1 MRKRGIRRLLLKKTQ
16 KAMTRNLMTYATLA
30 LIAGF
35 LVISCKVGPNY
46 VEPEDTTPVEFRFAA
61 KKTDSI
67 INFKWWEIFS
77 DPTLDTLIHTALR
90 ENRNLLIAASRI
102 EQARANY
109 KFNKA
114 DMGPKFGIQANGDVT
129 NQFFGQNLD
138 QNLET
143 YGISGTMNWELD
155 FWGKFRRGNEAAR
168 AELMASFYGKRAIE
182 IALIS
187 EVAVNYFQLLDYKT
201 RLEISEN
208 TLALRDSSLQIIQA
222 RFDEGYT
229 HIIDVNQAE
238 IQKAITEVSVPVFKR
253 QIGFAENN
261 LSVLLG
267 RNPGDIITPKTLT
280 DYEVPDSI
288 PHGIPSELLARRPDV
303 MEAAQ
308 LYKAQNARIGV
319 AQAMRFP
326 SISLTGLLGVGSN
339 DLSTLLDNGLGWS
352 AGVSLLGPLFE
363 WGKNVRRVDIEREL
377 ARQSLFSYEN
387 TVLNALLEV
396 DNSLIALQTLKD
408 ELAANKYKLG
418 AASNAS
424 SLSRHRY
431 YQGVTSYLEVI
442 ENQRQEFEA
451 QLSYTENYQ
460 RLLSGYI
467 SLYKSLGG
475 GWVTEAE
482 LEKYALQLADEM
494 NVNESEIDRDSLH
507 YAGQLVD
514 YYLTPEQEQERKAQ
528 RKELN
533 RREREMRKAARQAG
547 AN

>member
-1 MRKRGIRRLLLKKTQ
+1 MD
-16 KAMTRNLMTYATLA
+16 RNVFRHIGMIFAAGMLML
-30 LIAGF
+30 
-35 LVISCKVGPNY
+35 SCKVGPNY
-46 VEPEDTTPVEFRFAA
+46 VEPEDTTPEDFRFAA

-67 INFKWWEIFS
+67 INMKWWEIFN
-77 DPTLDTLIHTALR
+77 DPTLDSLIHTALL
-90 ENRNLLIAASRI
+90 ENKNLLIAASRI

-114 DMGPKFGIQANGDVT
+114 DMGPKIGIQAEAGIS
-129 NQFFGQNLD
+129 NQFLGIPLD
-138 QNLET
+138 DNIET
-143 YGISGTMNWELD
+143 YSAFGTLNWELD

-187 EVAVNYFQLLDYKT
+187 EVATTYFQLLDFKT
-201 RLEISEN
+201 RLAISES

-238 IQKAITEVSVPVFKR
+238 IQKAIAQVSVPVFKR
-253 QIGFAENN
+253 NIAFAEHN
-261 LSVLLG
+261 LSILLG
-267 RNPGDIITPKTLT
+267 RSPDGIVTVKNLS
-280 DYEVPDSI
+280 DYEIPDSV
-288 PHGIPSELLARRPDV
+288 PHGIPSELLARRPDIL
-303 MEAAQ
+303 EAAQ
-308 LYKAQNARIGV
+308 LYRAQNARIGV

-326 SISLTGLLGVGSN
+326 SISLTGLLGAGSN
-339 DLSTLLDNGLGWS
+339 DLGDLLDNGLGWS
-352 AGVSLLGPLFE
+352 AGAGLMGPLFE

-377 ARQSLFSYEN
+377 ARQSLLSYEN

-396 DNSLIALQTLKD
+396 DNALIAVSTLRD
-408 ELAANKYKLG
+408 ELKANEFKYS

-424 SLSRHRY
+424 SLSRQRY

-451 QLSYTENYQ
+451 RLSYVENYQ

-467 SLYKSLGG
+467 TLYKSLGG
-475 GWVTEAE
+475 GWVTEDE
-482 LEKYALQLADEM
+482 LEKYAVQLAREQNVDET
-494 NVNESEIDRDSLH
+494 VIDRDSL
-507 YAGQLVD
+507 YYNGQIVD
-514 YYLTPEQEQERKAQ
+514 YYLTPEQERQRKEQ

-533 RREREMRKAARQAG
+533 RREREMRKAARRSG

>member
-1 MRKRGIRRLLLKKTQ
+1 
-16 KAMTRNLMTYATLA
+16 MTRKLITYGTLGVMA
-30 LIAGF
+30 ILLA
-35 LVISCKVGPNY
+35 ISCKVGPNY
-46 VEPEDTTPVEFRFAA
+46 VEPEDTTPAEFRFAA

-67 INFKWWEIFS
+67 INFRWWEIFS

-90 ENRNLLIAASRI
+90 ENKNLLIAASRI

-114 DMGPKFGIQANGDVT
+114 DMGPKIGIQANGDVT
-129 NQFFGQNLD
+129 NQFFGQVLD

-143 YGISGTMNWELD
+143 YGAGATLNWELD

-201 RLEISEN
+201 RLAISES

-267 RNPGDIITPKTLT
+267 RNPGDIITPKDLT
-280 DYEVPDSI
+280 DYAIPDSV
-288 PHGIPSELLARRPDV
+288 PHGIPSELLARRPDI

-308 LYKAQNARIGV
+308 LYRAQNARIGV
-319 AQAMRFP
+319 AQALRFP
-326 SISLTGLLGVGSN
+326 SISLTGLVGVGSN

-352 AGVSLLGPLFE
+352 AGASLLGPLFE

-396 DNSLIALQTLKD
+396 DNSLIALQTSRD
-408 ELAANKYKLG
+408 ELAANEYKLR

-451 QLSYTENYQ
+451 RLSYAENYQ

-467 SLYKSLGG
+467 ALYKSLGG

-482 LEKYALQLADEM
+482 LEKYAIQLADEM
-494 NVNESEIDRDSLH
+494 NVDESEIDRDSLY

-514 YYLTPEQEQERKAQ
+514 YYLTPEQEQARKQQ

-533 RREREMRKAARQAG
+533 QREREMRKAARQSG